1 MERKRGAKG
10 LVRIAG
16 VVAALAI
23 VLPACGGS
31 DSDSAGA
38 GEDSAATAAA
48 GISEQRVTLEATDNT
63 FSTEELEL
71 SARETVEL
79 TFTNN
84 GANPHT
90 FTSSELG
97 VDTGTVAPGESATVT
112 FTVPDQAVEFLCS
125 FHAGGGMTGVIVPQ

>member
-23 VLPACGGS
+23 VLAACGGS

-84 GANPHT
+84 GANPDT

-97 VDTGTVAPGESATVT
+97 VDTGTVAPESPPRSPSRCPIRRRNSSAPST
-112 FTVPDQAVEFLCS
+112 P
-125 FHAGGGMTGVIVPQ
+125 AGA